1 MGGPSSDVLALLEA
15 TFDAVVIMDDRGR
28 ITAFNRSAEEMFGYR
43 AADALGRNVSMLM
56 TSPDRATH
64 DGYLRRYLSGG
75 EAHILGRGR
84 DVRVRHRDGSEFSV
98 FLSVGRLAN
107 TDPPQFVGYLH
118 DTSLRRKALATL
130 EHERQLNRLYLDLA
144 QVMLVAT
151 NRSGMVQ
158 LVNQRAIR
166 VLKVND
172 AQIMNSNWVDD
183 CVAPED
189 RAVARNAF
197 RALLMSGG
205 DEPQGCE
212 YHVRASDGEDRFIT
226 WRGVALRDSNNVTTG
241 VMLSG
246 EDITD
251 QRRAENEAHRA
262 LERMNNVSRLATM
275 GEMAAGISHELNQP
289 LAAIANYAQACAR
302 LLRLPAPDLP
312 EISGALEQISGQ
324 ALRAGE
330 IIRRIRSL
338 VRNED
343 VRREVQ
349 DINELIREVHALLA
363 SDARVH
369 DGRLELDLT
378 PSLPR
383 VTVDGVQIQQVL
395 MNLVHNAFEAQA
407 NDKSSEKHGE
417 RNRPGTT
424 GGDSVRRE
432 PGRMDSNGSAFE
444 VRIATRPTD
453 TGDIEVSV
461 SDLGPGLVGEVEQKI
476 FEPFFTT
483 KPTGTGLGLA
493 ISRSIIKA
501 HDARLGYRA
510 NQPRGACFYFVLPA
524 QLETPR

>member
-1 MGGPSSDVLALLEA
+1 MTAPTPDVLALLAA
-15 TFDAVVIMDDRGR
+15 TLDAVVIMDDRGR
-28 ITAFNRSAEEMFGYR
+28 IMAFNASAEEMFGYR
-43 AADALGRNVSMLM
+43 AADTLGRNVSMLM
-56 TSPDRATH
+56 TAVDRVGH
-64 DGYLRRYLSGG
+64 DEHLKRYLAGG
-75 EAHILGRGR
+75 EARILGKGR

-98 FLSVGRLAN
+98 FLSVGRIPNA
-107 TDPPQFVGYLH
+107 TPPQFVGYLH

-130 EHERQLNRLYLDLA
+130 EKERQVNRLYLDLA

-151 NRSGMVQ
+151 DRAGVVQ

-166 VLKVND
+166 VLRKADEAIVGKSWID
-172 AQIMNSNWVDD
+172 G

-189 RAVARNAF
+189 RGTARTAF
-197 RALLMSGG
+197 RALLMSGS
-205 DEPQGCE
+205 DEPQISE
-212 YHVRASDGEDRFIT
+212 YHVRPSEGEDRFIT
-226 WRGVALRDSNNVTTG
+226 WRGVALRDSDNLATG
-241 VMLSG
+241 TMLSG

-251 QRRAENEAHRA
+251 QRRAESEAHKA
-262 LERMNNVSRLATM
+262 LERMNSVSRLATM

-289 LAAIANYAQACAR
+289 LAAIANYAQACVR
-302 LLRLPAPDLP
+302 LLRVPAADIP
-312 EISGALEQISGQ
+312 EVSGALEQISGQ

-343 VRREVQ
+343 VRREAQ
-349 DINELIREVHALLA
+349 DINELIRDVHGLLA

-369 DGRLELDLT
+369 DGRLALDLT
-378 PSLPR
+378 TPLPK

-395 MNLVHNAFEAQA
+395 MNLVHNAFEAQ
-407 NDKSSEKHGE
+407 
-417 RNRPGTT
+417 GTEHD
-424 GGDSVRRE
+424 GA
-432 PGRMDSNGSAFE
+432 PFE

-453 TGDIEVSV
+453 TGDVEVSV
-461 SDLGPGLVGEVEQKI
+461 NDLGPGLAGELEQKI

-510 NQPRGACFYFVLPA
+510 NEPHGACFYFVLPA
-524 QLETPR
+524 HQETPP

>member
-1 MGGPSSDVLALLEA
+1 MGGPTSDVLALLDA

-28 ITAFNRSAEEMFGYR
+28 ISAFNRSAEEMFGYR
-43 AADALGRNVSMLM
+43 AADAIGRNVSMLM
-56 TSPDRATH
+56 TSTDRVTH
-64 DGYLRRYLSGG
+64 DDHLRRYLGGG
-75 EAHILGRGR
+75 EAHILGKGR

-98 FLSVGRLAN
+98 FLSVGRIPN
-107 TDPPQFVGYLH
+107 SDPPQFVGYLH
-118 DTSLRRKALATL
+118 DNSLRRKALATL
-130 EHERQLNRLYLDLA
+130 EHERQRNRLYLDLA

-151 NRSGMVQ
+151 NRAGAVQ
-158 LVNQRAIR
+158 LVNQRALR
-166 VLKVND
+166 VLRLDD
-172 AQIMNSNWVDD
+172 AQIIDCSWVDA

-197 RALLMSGG
+197 RALLMSGS
-205 DEPQGCE
+205 DEPQSCE

-226 WRGVALRDSNNVTTG
+226 WRGVALRDANNVATG

-246 EDITD
+246 EDITE
-251 QRRAENEAHRA
+251 QRRAETEAHRA

-289 LAAIANYAQACAR
+289 LAAIANYAQACTR
-302 LLRLPAPDLP
+302 LLRQPAADIP
-312 EISGALEQISGQ
+312 EVTGALEQIAGQ

-343 VRREVQ
+343 VRRELQ
-349 DINELIREVHALLA
+349 DINELIRDVHGLLA

-369 DGRLELDLT
+369 DGRLALDLGMQ
-378 PSLPR
+378 LPR
-383 VTVDGVQIQQVL
+383 VMVDGVQIQQVL
-395 MNLVHNAFEAQA
+395 MNLVHNAFEAQGPEHDGA
-407 NDKSSEKHGE
+407 
-417 RNRPGTT
+417 P
-424 GGDSVRRE
+424 
-432 PGRMDSNGSAFE
+432 FE

-453 TGDIEVSV
+453 AGDVEVSV
-461 SDLGPGLVGEVEQKI
+461 SDLGPGLAGEVEQRI

-483 KPTGTGLGLA
+483 KPAGTGLGLA

-524 QLETPR
+524 HMESPR

>member
-1 MGGPSSDVLALLEA
+1 
-15 TFDAVVIMDDRGR
+15 
-28 ITAFNRSAEEMFGYR
+28 
-43 AADALGRNVSMLM
+43 
-56 TSPDRATH
+56 
-64 DGYLRRYLSGG
+64 
-75 EAHILGRGR
+75 
-84 DVRVRHRDGSEFSV
+84 V
-98 FLSVGRLAN
+98 FLSVGRIPN
-107 TDPPQFVGYLH
+107 SNPPQFVGYLH
-118 DTSLRRKALATL
+118 DNSLRRKALATL

-151 NRSGMVQ
+151 NRAGAVQ
-158 LVNQRAIR
+158 LVNQRALR
-166 VLKVND
+166 VLRVDD
-172 AQIMNSNWVDD
+172 AQIIDCNWVDA

-189 RAVARNAF
+189 RGIARNAF
-197 RALLMSGG
+197 RALLMSGS
-205 DEPQGCE
+205 DEPQSCE

-226 WRGVALRDSNNVTTG
+226 WRGVALRDVNNVATG

-251 QRRAENEAHRA
+251 QRRAETEAHRA

-289 LAAIANYAQACAR
+289 LAAIANYAQACGR
-302 LLRLPAPDLP
+302 LLRMPGADVP
-312 EISGALEQISGQ
+312 EISGALEQIAGQ

-343 VRREVQ
+343 VRRESQ
-349 DINELIREVHALLA
+349 DINELIREVHTLLA

-369 DGRLELDLT
+369 DGRLELDLA
-378 PSLPR
+378 PVLPK

-395 MNLVHNAFEAQA
+395 MNLVHNAFEAQGTDA
-407 NDKSSEKHGE
+407 ARLEVA
-417 RNRPGTT
+417 RNL
-424 GGDSVRRE
+424 D
-432 PGRMDSNGSAFE
+432 GSGAAFE

-453 TGDIEVSV
+453 AGDVEVSV
-461 SDLGPGLVGEVEQKI
+461 SDLGPGLAGEVEQKI

-501 HDARLGYRA
+501 HEARLGYRA

-524 QLETPR
+524 HMEMPR

>member
-1 MGGPSSDVLALLEA
+1 MSTPSSDVLALLEV
-15 TFDAVVIMDDRGR
+15 TFDAVVIMDGRGR
-28 ITAFNRSAEEMFGYR
+28 ILAFNRSAEEMFGYR
-43 AADALGRNVSMLM
+43 AHDAVGRNVAMLM
-56 TSPDRATH
+56 TAMDRASH
-64 DGYLRRYLSGG
+64 DEHVKRYLDGG
-75 EAHILGRGR
+75 EPRILGKGR

-98 FLSVGRLAN
+98 FLSVGRIPN
-107 TDPPQFVGYLH
+107 SNPPQFVGYLH
-118 DTSLRRKALATL
+118 DNSLRRKALATL

-151 NRSGMVQ
+151 NRAGAVQ
-158 LVNQRAIR
+158 LVNQRALR
-166 VLKVND
+166 VLRVD
-172 AQIMNSNWVDD
+172 AAQIIDCSWVDA

-189 RAVARNAF
+189 RGVARNAF
-197 RALLMSGG
+197 RALLMSGS
-205 DEPQGCE
+205 DEPQSCE

-226 WRGVALRDSNNVTTG
+226 WRGVALRDANNVATG

-246 EDITD
+246 EDITE
-251 QRRAENEAHRA
+251 QRRAETEAHRA

-302 LLRLPAPDLP
+302 LLRKPAPDMP

-343 VRREVQ
+343 VRRETQ
-349 DINELIREVHALLA
+349 DINELIREVHGLLA

-369 DGRLELDLT
+369 DGKLELDLA
-378 PSLPR
+378 PVLPK

-395 MNLVHNAFEAQA
+395 MNLVHNAFEAQGTDA
-407 NDKSSEKHGE
+407 V
-417 RNRPGTT
+417 RNEAARSFDSAGT
-424 GGDSVRRE
+424 G
-432 PGRMDSNGSAFE
+432 FE

-453 TGDIEVSV
+453 AGDVEVSV
-461 SDLGPGLVGEVEQKI
+461 SDLGPGLPGEVEQKI

-501 HDARLGYRA
+501 HEARLGYRA

-524 QLETPR
+524 HMEMPR

>member
-1 MGGPSSDVLALLEA
+1 
-15 TFDAVVIMDDRGR
+15 
-28 ITAFNRSAEEMFGYR
+28 
-43 AADALGRNVSMLM
+43 
-56 TSPDRATH
+56 
-64 DGYLRRYLSGG
+64 
-75 EAHILGRGR
+75 
-84 DVRVRHRDGSEFSV
+84 
-98 FLSVGRLAN
+98 
-107 TDPPQFVGYLH
+107 
-118 DTSLRRKALATL
+118 
-130 EHERQLNRLYLDLA
+130 
-144 QVMLVAT
+144 
-151 NRSGMVQ
+151 
-158 LVNQRAIR
+158 
-166 VLKVND
+166 
-172 AQIMNSNWVDD
+172 
-183 CVAPED
+183 VAPED
-189 RAVARNAF
+189 RGIARNAF

-205 DEPQGCE
+205 DEPQSCE

-226 WRGVALRDSNNVTTG
+226 WRGVALRDTNNIATG

-251 QRRAENEAHRA
+251 QRRAESEAHRA

-302 LLRLPAPDLP
+302 LLRLPMPDMP

-343 VRREVQ
+343 VRREAQ
-349 DINELIREVHALLA
+349 DINELIREVHTLLA
-363 SDARVH
+363 TDARVH
-369 DGRLELDLT
+369 DGRLELDLA
-378 PSLPR
+378 PVLPK

-395 MNLVHNAFEAQA
+395 MNLVHNAFEAQGTEVVR
-407 NDKSSEKHGE
+407 SE
-417 RNRPGTT
+417 T
-424 GGDSVRRE
+424 
-432 PGRMDSNGSAFE
+432 NGATFE

-453 TGDIEVSV
+453 AGDVEVSV
-461 SDLGPGLVGEVEQKI
+461 SDLGPGLAGEVEPKI

-483 KPTGTGLGLA
+483 KPAGTGLGLA

-524 QLETPR
+524 QLETSR